1 MSTRKLSV
9 CFVCLGNICRS
20 PTAEGVFARLVADA
34 NLRGIIKVDSA
45 GLGAWHK
52 GERAD
57 KRARTVAERAGY
69 ELNSVSRQI
78 TDADLDTFDLLIA
91 MDRSNLAALNERA
104 KTEAQRAKFS
114 LLRSYDPLSP
124 DQAEVPDPYYGSS
137 EDFELMF
144 NLVERACKGLLA
156 HLQAKHRFNP
166 LASY

>member
-20 PTAEGVFARLVADA
+20 PTAEGVLARLVADA

-57 KRARTVAERAGY
+57 KRARTVAEAAGY

-78 TDADLDTFDLLIA
+78 TDADLDNFDLLIA
-91 MDRSNLAALNERA
+91 MDRSNLEALNELA
-104 KTEAQRAKFS
+104 KTESQRAKLS
-114 LLRSYDPLSP
+114 LLRMYDPLSP

-137 EDFELMF
+137 ADFELMF
-144 NLVERACKGLLA
+144 GLVERACKGLLE
-156 HLQAKHRFNP
+156 HLQAKHQFDP
-166 LASY
+166 LAAF